1 MSIILDGTSGITT
14 PGVTG
19 ITTPVS
25 VGQGGTGRA
34 STTAYAVICGG
45 TTSTAAE
52 QSIASVGT
60 SGQLLTSNGASAL
73 PTFQTPSSGSLTLLG
88 TLTTTSS
95 NSLSLGSLDL
105 TSYKYLYVVSS
116 GVSSN
121 TASSHAYLSA
131 SNSQVYGD
139 TLVFNATTS
148 FLNYGVLIFDLTSG
162 ANLQQ
167 SYTNVA
173 NSSTYDANR
182 TDITTSSTTIYLR
195 QSGTATFDAGSFLVY
210 GGK

>member
-1 MSIILDGTSGITT
+1 MSSIVVAGDTSGTVTISAPAVAGTPTLTLPTT
-14 PGVTG
+14 TGTILTSGTAVTAA
-19 ITTPVS
+19 
-25 VGQGGTGRA
+25 QGGTGLT
-34 STTAYAVICGG
+34 SPGTAGN
-45 TTSTAAE
+45 
-52 QSIASVGT
+52 
-60 SGQLLTSNGASAL
+60 LLTSDGTTWTSAAA
-73 PTFQTPSSGSLTLLG
+73 PTSGGLTLLG

-95 NSLSLGSLDL
+95 NSLSLGSLNL

-139 TLVFNATTS
+139 TLVFSATTS

-167 SYTNVA
+167 SYSNVA
-173 NSSTYDANR
+173 NSSTYDGTR
-182 TDITTSSTTIYLR
+182 TDINTSSTTIYLR
-195 QSGTATFDAGSFLVY
+195 LSGTATFDAGSFIVY